1 MKNTAYPRKATEA
14 QIDANRRNAQKST
27 GPRSAQGKG
36 ASSRNGLK
44 HGLSGDKHILPGE
57 NPEEFLLLLKDLY
70 DNFSPVGLGEEKLV
84 QRIAADQWRLDRTL
98 PMEAAIYRQRLQAV
112 AAGDYTRKR
121 ELVNHK
127 QNHERNPEIPPAP
140 APPDPGDRLTRAF
153 IVDGDGRN
161 SLTRLARYETSIER
175 SIDRCLRQ
183 LKAFQAARSAPRPTP
198 NPSPKPPIPRKQAHK
213 PPRNCPRRPQ
223 KLKITKRTQKMGVVR
238 HARTTAPV
246 QTPLARPKSRGK
258 TVRRHPRRPPA
269 GRTNA
274 EKTTNRSYPR
284 APRTAPSPAHCFI
297 CVHLCPSVVHC
308 LIVPR
313 AGTGCCFPNGCAG
326 ADPPPIPGGRQTT
339 HGRSCRRPRAAC
351 SPR

>member
-183 LKAFQAARSAPRPTP
+183 LQAYQAARIAAAPEASQAAPPAETAPPEAEQATPSEPTPAATPSKKRDYHSNPNNEGIAQPAAPSAPPQPPQPQTPTP
-198 NPSPKPPIPRKQAHK
+198 GPR
-213 PPRNCPRRPQ
+213 P
-223 KLKITKRTQKMGVVR
+223 
-238 HARTTAPV
+238 
-246 QTPLARPKSRGK
+246 
-258 TVRRHPRRPPA
+258 
-269 GRTNA
+269 
-274 EKTTNRSYPR
+274 
-284 APRTAPSPAHCFI
+284 
-297 CVHLCPSVVHC
+297 
-308 LIVPR
+308 
-313 AGTGCCFPNGCAG
+313 
-326 ADPPPIPGGRQTT
+326 
-339 HGRSCRRPRAAC
+339 PRAA
-351 SPR
+351 PPAP